1 MVAEP
6 APLALRRI
14 AAESFASGAER
25 LVYNSERD
33 EVSALNQT
41 ATEIWEL
48 CDGTRDV
55 AQVAGVLAEK
65 YGVEPALLLPDVAML
80 VEALRS
86 RGLLAGD
93 ASASGTA

>member
-1 MVAEP
+1 MVDP
-6 APLALRRI
+6 AQIALRRI
-14 AAESFASGAER
+14 AAESFASGTER

-33 EVSALNQT
+33 EVIALNQT

-55 AQVAGVLAEK
+55 AQVAGVLAER
-65 YGVEPALLLPDVAML
+65 YGVEPALLLPDVATL
-80 VEALRS
+80 VEALRA

-93 ASASGTA
+93 ATASSTP

>member
-1 MVAEP
+1 MVDP
-6 APLALRRI
+6 GPIALRRI

-41 ATEIWEL
+41 ATEIWDL

-55 AQVAGVLAEK
+55 AQVAGVLAER
-65 YGVEPALLLPDVAML
+65 YGVEPALLLPDVATL
-80 VEALRS
+80 VEALRA

-93 ASASGTA
+93 ATASSTA

>member
-1 MVAEP
+1 M
-6 APLALRRI
+6 
-14 AAESFASGAER
+14 
-25 LVYNSERD
+25 YNSERD

-55 AQVAGVLAEK
+55 AQVAGVLAER
-65 YGVEPALLLPDVAML
+65 YGVEPALLLPDVATL
-80 VEALRS
+80 VEALRA

-93 ASASGTA
+93 ATASSTA